1 MPLCISTAIHCDLPC
16 LALKVTFAFSE
27 AITVGIFN
35 EEKGAPV
42 LNPPGWTVIEPGDK
56 ILVVA
61 EDDDAYKP
69 DREPVIE
76 AVSPGACVCRRD
88 CACVR
93 VCVCVCGFQC
103 EPCGVGRASRGM
115 RVTS

>member
-1 MPLCISTAIHCDLPC
+1 MC
-16 LALKVTFAFSE
+16 LALLVKVTFAFSE

-76 AVSPGACVCRRD
+76 AVSPGACVCRRE

-93 VCVCVCGFQC
+93 VCVAFS
-103 EPCGVGRASRGM
+103 ASRVDSEVA
-115 RVTS
+115 RVMACE